1 MVDALA
7 DIFLRDLQPQR
18 VAGAVEARQ
27 AIFRNG
33 GALAVDEGDAAVPL
47 GIDIPYQLLHAA
59 HVVGYDGGTVV
70 EYVVDR
76 DDGQLGIDQL
86 EHLRIVKVDAGNDNA
101 VDPAVLTVLQVSRR
115 LRADVAID
123 KGDVV
128 AVSLRLDLETFQH
141 RGEILVRQTA
151 APPVNKQDA
160 DIIGA
165 VRLER
170 AGGGVGHI
178 AKRVS
183 GFADQLPRLLADVRL
198 PGEGLAD
205 GRDRNAAGLCDIL
218 HRNHAGL
225 PPFRPCASLIVFVI
239 SK

>member
-1 MVDALA
+1 MVHALA
-7 DIFLRDLQPQR
+7 DVFLRDLQAQR
-18 VAGAVEARQ
+18 VAGAVEACQ
-27 AIFRNG
+27 AVFRDG
-33 GALAVDEGDAAVPL
+33 GAFAVDERDAAVAL
-47 GIDIPYQLLHAA
+47 RIDVADQLLHAA
-59 HVVGYDGGTVV
+59 HVVGKDGGAVV
-70 EYVVDR
+70 EDVIDGHDR
-76 DDGQLGIDQL
+76 EAGIDQL
-86 EHLRIVKVDAGNDNA
+86 QHLRIVEIDAGDHHAVDAA
-101 VDPAVLTVLQVSRR
+101 ILAVLQVRR
-115 LRADVAID
+115 RFFADVAVDEGNII
-123 KGDVV
+123 
-128 AVSLRLDLETFQH
+128 AVGLGLNLEALEH
-141 RGEILVRQTA
+141 GGKILMRKSA
-151 APPVNKQDA
+151 APLVDEQDT

-225 PPFRPCASLIVFVI
+225 PPFRPRVFLIVFVT
-239 SK
+239 SR

>member
-1 MVDALA
+1 M
-7 DIFLRDLQPQR
+7 
-18 VAGAVEARQ
+18 
-27 AIFRNG
+27 
-33 GALAVDEGDAAVPL
+33 
-47 GIDIPYQLLHAA
+47 
-59 HVVGYDGGTVV
+59 
-70 EYVVDR
+70 
-76 DDGQLGIDQL
+76 
-86 EHLRIVKVDAGNDNA
+86 
-101 VDPAVLTVLQVSRR
+101 
-115 LRADVAID
+115 
-123 KGDVV
+123 
-128 AVSLRLDLETFQH
+128 
-141 RGEILVRQTA
+141 RQTA

>member
-1 MVDALA
+1 M
-7 DIFLRDLQPQR
+7 
-18 VAGAVEARQ
+18 
-27 AIFRNG
+27 
-33 GALAVDEGDAAVPL
+33 DEGDAAVPL

-205 GRDRNAAGLCDIL
+205 SRDRNAAGLCDIL

-225 PPFRPCASLIVFVI
+225 PPFRPCVFLIVFVI